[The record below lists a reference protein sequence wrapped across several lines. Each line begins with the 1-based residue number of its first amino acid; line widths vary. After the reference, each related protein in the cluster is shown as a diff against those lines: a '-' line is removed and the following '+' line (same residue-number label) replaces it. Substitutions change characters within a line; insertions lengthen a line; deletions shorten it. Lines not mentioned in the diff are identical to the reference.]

1 MRRLSDFKGDAGIV
15 MAANVLSVIM
25 EMLVDQRN
33 AAQSAEK
40 NPLKM
45 FSAFMANSPD
55 KMRKIFALLSEQDV
69 AEYECDGAEAMMNML
84 ILANDPV
91 IVSLFISQSR
101 KGDAK
106 SSGSASV
113 NTEE

>member
-1 MRRLSDFKGDAGIV
+1 MKRLSDFKGDAGIV

-33 AAQSAEK
+33 AAQSTEK

-45 FSAFMANSPD
+45 FATFMANSPD

-69 AEYECDGAEAMMNML
+69 AAYECDGAEAMMNML
-84 ILANDPV
+84 ILANDPL

-101 KGDAK
+101 KWDAK